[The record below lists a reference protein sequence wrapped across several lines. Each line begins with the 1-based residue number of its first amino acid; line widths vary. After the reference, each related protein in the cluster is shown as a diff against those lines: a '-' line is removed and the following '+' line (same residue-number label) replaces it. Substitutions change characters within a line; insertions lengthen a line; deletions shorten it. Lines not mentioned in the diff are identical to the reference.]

1 MLKIPAHSICLGS
14 YLIIFSIPDR
24 DLIMLPDDYYLVKQ
38 MQEHDSQ
45 LAFTHL
51 YKKYGRAVYAL
62 CYHYLCSAELAED
75 ALQDIFFKIWDKR
88 HTKDKN
94 TPFRNFLFTI
104 AKNHLLNILKSQ
116 RYHENV
122 EDYINTIVDDP
133 NDKEMKILKE
143 GRLDDIQQAIQKLSP
158 QKQKVVEMKLY
169 NSSSNQE
176 IANKLNVSINTV
188 KSLYTSALH
197 DLRRILTFLMF
208 FV

>member
-1 MLKIPAHSICLGS
+1 M
-14 YLIIFSIPDR
+14 
-24 DLIMLPDDYYLVKQ
+24 
-38 MQEHDSQ
+38 
-45 LAFTHL
+45 
-51 YKKYGRAVYAL
+51 
-62 CYHYLCSAELAED
+62 
-75 ALQDIFFKIWDKR
+75 
-88 HTKDKN
+88 
-94 TPFRNFLFTI
+94 
-104 AKNHLLNILKSQ
+104 
-116 RYHENV
+116 

>member
-1 MLKIPAHSICLGS
+1 
-14 YLIIFSIPDR
+14 
-24 DLIMLPDDYYLVKQ
+24 MLPDDYYLVKQ

-51 YKKYGRAVYAL
+51 YKKYGRAVYVL
-62 CYHYLCSAELAED
+62 CYYYLRSAELAED

-116 RYHENV
+116 HYYENV
-122 EDYINTIVDDP
+122 EDYVNYVIDDSS
-133 NDKEMKILKE
+133 DKEIKILKE
-143 GRLDDIQQAIQKLSP
+143 KRLDDVQQAIRGLSP
-158 QKQKVVEMKLY
+158 QKRRVVEMKLY
-169 NSSSNQE
+169 HNSTNQE
-176 IANKLNVSINTV
+176 VADKLAISVNTV

-197 DLRRILTFLMF
+197 DLRRILTSLLFLI
-208 FV
+208 

>member
-1 MLKIPAHSICLGS
+1 
-14 YLIIFSIPDR
+14 
-24 DLIMLPDDYYLVKQ
+24 MLPDDYYLVKQ

-51 YKKYGRAVYAL
+51 YKKYGRAVYVL
-62 CYHYLCSAELAED
+62 CYHYLCSVELAED

-88 HTKDKN
+88 HAKDKN

-122 EDYINTIVDDP
+122 EDYANNIVDDP
-133 NDKEMKILKE
+133 SDKEIKILKE
-143 GRLDDIQQAIQKLSP
+143 KRLDDVQQAIRELSP
-158 QKQKVVEMKLY
+158 QKQRVIEMKLY
-169 NSSSNQE
+169 NSSTNQE
-176 IANKLNVSINTV
+176 VADRLSISVNTV

-197 DLRRILTFLMF
+197 DLRRILTSLLFLI
-208 FV
+208 

>member
-1 MLKIPAHSICLGS
+1 M
-14 YLIIFSIPDR
+14 
-24 DLIMLPDDYYLVKQ
+24 
-38 MQEHDSQ
+38 
-45 LAFTHL
+45 
-51 YKKYGRAVYAL
+51 
-62 CYHYLCSAELAED
+62 
-75 ALQDIFFKIWDKR
+75 
-88 HTKDKN
+88 
-94 TPFRNFLFTI
+94 
-104 AKNHLLNILKSQ
+104 
-116 RYHENV
+116 

-208 FV
+208 LV